1 MRNASQFLALGG
13 AVKVNAC
20 AMQHEIDRKSVAALT
35 AQGEKSVFET
45 EQAILTADATIIVEF
60 FEFHVGKVKAHR
72 CQKA

>member
-35 AQGEKSVFET
+35 AQGEKSVF
-45 EQAILTADATIIVEF
+45 ATA
-60 FEFHVGKVKAHR
+60 K
-72 CQKA
+72 